1 MRKRNKAITIRLS
14 EEEFAQLEN
23 KVKQSGQTQQ
33 NFIIDAC
40 LKGQITSA
48 DEITEMRNKNKL
60 LADMDKQLRGMGT
73 NLNQMAH
80 IANGQGIIPSAEKL
94 VQIASEV
101 SQIKREVSEEWLST
115 RQSISRPN
123 HTEPCETV

>member
-60 LADMDKQLRGMGT
+60 LADIDKQLRGMGT

-80 IANGQGIIPSAEKL
+80 IANGQGVIPTAEKM
-94 VQIASEV
+94 VQIANEV
-101 SQIKREVSEEWLST
+101 SQIKKEVDEEWLLT

>member
-14 EEEFAQLEN
+14 EEEFVQLEN
-23 KVKQSGQTQQ
+23 RVQESGQTQQ
-33 NFIIDAC
+33 HFIIDAC

-60 LADMDKQLRGMGT
+60 LADIDKQLRGMGT

-80 IANGQGIIPSAEKL
+80 IANGQGVIPTAEKM
-94 VQIASEV
+94 VQIANEV
-101 SQIKREVSEEWLST
+101 SQIKKEVDEEWLLT

-123 HTEPCETV
+123 HTGQ